1 MFSIGSNSE
10 RELASSDPG
19 ASVDTLNALICG
31 RTRGEIAGPGVP
43 GRNSSGLLASAR
55 VQTVPVTQTRQR
67 PSDPSENAS

>member
-19 ASVDTLNALICG
+19 AAVDTLEALICG
-31 RTRGEIAGPGVP
+31 RTRGEIAGSGVP

-55 VQTVPVTQTRQR
+55 VQTVPVTQTRQL
-67 PSDPSENAS
+67 PSDPS